1 MTFKAVS
8 PTRLIDEKNR
18 MIWNEGRYHICYDD
32 GKYVYWFGVESNPE
46 EIAFY
51 GQDFKAIARDGN
63 QVEISMDERKRL
75 FDEIAK
81 ELPQIT
87 SQRLEWVI
95 LPVRG

>member
-1 MTFKAVS
+1 MPYKSTS
-8 PTRLIDEKNR
+8 PTRLIDENNR
-18 MIWNEGRYHICYDD
+18 MIWNEGRGYICYDD
-32 GKYVYWFGVESNPE
+32 GSYVYWFGVESNPK

-51 GQDFKAIARDGN
+51 GQDFKAVARDGN
-63 QVEISMDERKRL
+63 RVEIPMDERKRL

-87 SQRLEWVI
+87 PQRLEWVI